1 MPLKKAIK
9 VAVTAL
15 GHDVEPARTVDA
27 ASLEVAVLTRT
38 RSQPRKFRRLSEAD
52 VVEALGS

>member
-9 VAVTAL
+9 VAVSAL
-15 GHDVEPARTVDA
+15 GHDVEPARTVE
-27 ASLEVAVLTRT
+27 ASALEVAVLTRT
-38 RSQPRKFRRLSEAD
+38 RSQPRKFRRISETD